1 MEALVEA
8 TDVYYPREALEFY
21 AARVEQMASG
31 GMYKDAVARVSRMAK
46 LQSPAEQAAY
56 SAALKARHARK
67 RNFMKL
73 LK

>member
-1 MEALVEA
+1 M
-8 TDVYYPREALEFY
+8 YRE
-21 AARVEQMASG
+21 
-31 GMYKDAVARVSRMAK
+31 AVARIGRMAK

-56 SAALKARHARK
+56 SATLKIRHARK